1 MTQDTPLPPKPVKL
15 GETSNQVPPSSA
27 PQQETPPM
35 APPLG
40 EPFPP
45 SNEPNIINTANHKS
59 DGLDKCPKCGSTEIS
74 YSMTQQ
80 ALVCSFCRHS
90 WNESNAEEKFGL
102 NTDIGSL
109 RGTVVASGAD
119 KIETDDTTV
128 TIKCQGCGAEVVI
141 QTQVQLETR
150 CHWCRQVLSV
160 NTQVP
165 NGAVPDALL
174 PFKVSHAEAVEEI
187 RKFVGKRRLFA
198 WSKFKKEFV
207 PENVVGVYMPYM
219 VIDGN
224 LTGELVGEG
233 EIKVREY
240 TVSVGS
246 GDDRRSETRYDADVY
261 QVARKFDFH
270 VDDLITESNSARA
283 DFSGAENTNNVINAI
298 LPFDTKNAVAY
309 SSKYLSGFTSEKRDL
324 DVSSLDDT
332 VKDQFLSIARAQ
344 ATKLSPQYDRGIR
357 WESEGIDI
365 HGTRWVAIYVPV
377 WLYSYFVP
385 KGNGRG
391 FVHYIAVN
399 GRNSNVMGSVP
410 VSHPKLWLA
419 SIAGFLATG
428 IPIYGS
434 FLSF

>member
-1 MTQDTPLPPKPVKL
+1 
-15 GETSNQVPPSSA
+15 
-27 PQQETPPM
+27 
-35 APPLG
+35 
-40 EPFPP
+40 
-45 SNEPNIINTANHKS
+45 
-59 DGLDKCPKCGSTEIS
+59 
-74 YSMTQQ
+74 MTQQ
-80 ALVCSFCRHS
+80 ALVCSYCRHS
-90 WNESNAEEKFGL
+90 WNEANAEEKFGL

-141 QTQVQLETR
+141 QTHVQLETR

-246 GDDRRSETRYDADVY
+246 GDDKRSETRYDADVY

-324 DVSSLDDT
+324 DVSSMDGA